1 MILAGDELGRTQ
13 NGNNNAYCQDNEISW
28 VNWSLSR
35 DDLELLSF
43 VVKLIEFRKAH
54 PSFRRRNFF
63 RGRLIKGTGVK
74 DIVWLTPDGRE
85 MTDEE
90 WSKSYARCLGL
101 YLEGGATGEDDEK
114 GEPVKDDDFVLLINS
129 SYEPIPFVL
138 PSLPPASSWHIAI
151 DTSRAHMTSNDDG
164 RIHHAEK
171 FPLEPRSTA
180 QSDCRDFSTLPSQPQ
195 AKASRP

>member
-1 MILAGDELGRTQ
+1 LKNLGNHSARISNPSCVQAARLIAAGVDRYMPRARTQ

-129 SYEPIPFVL
+129 SYEPIPFVQ
-138 PSLPPASSWHIAI
+138 
-151 DTSRAHMTSNDDG
+151 R
-164 RIHHAEK
+164 
-171 FPLEPRSTA
+171 
-180 QSDCRDFSTLPSQPQ
+180 
-195 AKASRP
+195 